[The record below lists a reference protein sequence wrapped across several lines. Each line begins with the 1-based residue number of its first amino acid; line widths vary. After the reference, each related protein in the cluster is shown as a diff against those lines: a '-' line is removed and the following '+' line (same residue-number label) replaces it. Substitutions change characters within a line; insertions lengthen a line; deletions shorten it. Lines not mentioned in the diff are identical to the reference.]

1 MSLNHSS
8 PLTLPRTRI
17 VPAIVAVAFFMQMLD
32 GTIIATSLPAM
43 AATFDTDVV
52 TLNIGF
58 TVYLLAMAVFI
69 PPAGWLADRLGAKQV
84 FLSAIALFTLSSV
97 ACGLSETLGEFTIAR
112 LVQGASAALMTPVG
126 RQLVLRD
133 TPKSKLV
140 SAIATITWPALIAPV
155 IGPLVGA
162 WITTHVG
169 WEWNFFINV
178 PLGLIGIVLVA
189 VFIPPVPAEDP
200 RPFDVPGFLLT
211 TVGLASTLTGLE
223 LISTGN
229 GGIPGVMLMT
239 LGLGAGWLAVRH
251 LRRATNALFDMSVLK
266 LPTFA
271 LATLWAGTAGRLA
284 INSTPF
290 LLPLLFQV
298 GLGLNAVETGGLVL
312 VYFFGN
318 LMMKSVTTPALR
330 LFGFRSLLVINGIAA
345 ASSIGAFA
353 LVDGQTPRALL
364 YVLLFACGLFR
375 SMQFTSL
382 TTIAFADVTPSQR
395 SAATGISSMLQQLS
409 QLLGIAVA
417 AGVIRFSSYLHGDTG
432 EGGTLTDIRIALL
445 VVAAIGVLSAIR
457 FLGLPRDAGLE
468 VSGHKG

>member
-8 PLTLPRTRI
+8 SLTLPRTRI

-133 TPKSKLV
+133 TPKSELV

-162 WITTHVG
+162 WITTHAG
-169 WEWNFFINV
+169 WEWNFFINI

-239 LGLGAGWLAVRH
+239 LGLGAG
-251 LRRATNALFDMSVLK
+251 
-266 LPTFA
+266 
-271 LATLWAGTAGRLA
+271 
-284 INSTPF
+284 
-290 LLPLLFQV
+290 
-298 GLGLNAVETGGLVL
+298 
-312 VYFFGN
+312 
-318 LMMKSVTTPALR
+318 
-330 LFGFRSLLVINGIAA
+330 
-345 ASSIGAFA
+345 
-353 LVDGQTPRALL
+353 
-364 YVLLFACGLFR
+364 
-375 SMQFTSL
+375 
-382 TTIAFADVTPSQR
+382 
-395 SAATGISSMLQQLS
+395 
-409 QLLGIAVA
+409 
-417 AGVIRFSSYLHGDTG
+417 
-432 EGGTLTDIRIALL
+432 
-445 VVAAIGVLSAIR
+445 
-457 FLGLPRDAGLE
+457 
-468 VSGHKG
+468 